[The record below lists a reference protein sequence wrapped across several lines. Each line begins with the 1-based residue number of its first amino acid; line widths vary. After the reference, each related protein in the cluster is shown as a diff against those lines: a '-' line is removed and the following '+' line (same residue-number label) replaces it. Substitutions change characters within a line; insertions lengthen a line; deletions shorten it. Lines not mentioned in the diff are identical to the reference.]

1 MPDGRFLT
9 VRSLVELA
17 QARAERYRD
26 KVAFSFSYNGDDD
39 DVSRLTYRELDA
51 RARAIASSLQQQGA
65 AGRRVLVLCR
75 PGLDHIAGFFGC
87 VYAGAVAIPVHER
100 LAPRLTSVVPNAQA
114 DFVLATSQTQAKIK
128 AVVDLLAEGQHLRWC
143 VSDGDVG
150 DAESWVPPEADLN
163 AVALVQYT
171 SGSTTSPKGVVL
183 THANLL
189 DNVEAIRQLWR
200 GDENDVALFWLP
212 QHHDMGLIGGVI
224 SPLYV
229 GCTTVLMSPTAFI
242 KRPMRWMEALS
253 RHRATYTVAP
263 NFAYDRCVEASSPEE
278 RAALDLSSLSSVM
291 NGAEPVRAETMQAF
305 AEAFA
310 PAGFRPETFNAVYG
324 LAEATVMVSGG
335 SDSAV
340 PLVQHVDRG
349 ALQDDRVVEAAPS
362 HPSALTL
369 VGCGRPQGVQRLVI
383 VDIETRRA
391 CGPDRVGEI
400 WVSGPSVASGYW
412 GRPQETEQ
420 TFAAFVS
427 DTGEGPF
434 LRTGDL
440 GFLRSGEL
448 FITGRCKDLIV
459 IRGGNYYPNDIEF
472 TVQQCHP
479 ALLSGRG
486 AAFAIT
492 PQPGGAEQLVIVQE
506 ADRHRIRDV
515 DIRDVMAAVQA
526 AVAEHHGLSVQS
538 FIVVEPMRIPTTS
551 SGKIQR
557 GQCRQQFVDGDFETI
572 AEAHAPLPTNDG
584 GDTEALAK
592 AAALLRLAMVA
603 QQQASR

>member
-51 RARAIASSLQQQGA
+51 MARAIASSLQQQGA
-65 AGRRVLVLCR
+65 SGKRVLVLCR
-75 PGLDHIAGFFGC
+75 PGLDHIAALFGC
-87 VYAGAVAIPVHER
+87 FYAGAIAIPVHER

-114 DFVLATSQTQAKIK
+114 DFVLATSQTQANIR
-128 AVVDLLAEGQHLRWC
+128 AVVDLLADGQHLHWC
-143 VSDGDVG
+143 VSDRSAA
-150 DAESWVPPEADLN
+150 DAESWVPPEADPN
-163 AVALVQYT
+163 AVAVVQYT
-171 SGSTTSPKGVVL
+171 SGSTTLPKGVVL
-183 THANLL
+183 THGNLL
-189 DNVEAIRQLWR
+189 HNLETIRQTWR

-212 QHHDMGLIGGVI
+212 QHHDMGLIGGI
-224 SPLYV
+224 LNPMYV

-242 KRPMRWMEALS
+242 KRPMRWMEAIS
-253 RHRATYTVAP
+253 RHRATFTVAP
-263 NFAYDRCVEASSPEE
+263 NFAYNQCVEQSSAQE
-278 RAALDLSSLSSVM
+278 RAALDLSSLSTAM
-291 NGAEPVRAETMQAF
+291 NGAEPVRAQTLRAF
-305 AEAFA
+305 ADAFA
-310 PAGFRPETFNAVYG
+310 PAGFRPQAFAPVYG
-324 LAEATVMVSGG
+324 LAEATLLVSGD
-335 SDSAV
+335 SDSALPV
-340 PLVQHVDRG
+340 VQHVDRT
-349 ALQDDRVVEAAPS
+349 ALQEDRVLDAAPD
-362 HPSALTL
+362 HPSTVSL
-369 VGCGRPQGVQRLVI
+369 VSCGRVQGGQRVVI
-383 VDIETRRA
+383 VDPETRRE
-391 CGPDRVGEI
+391 CRTDEVGEI
-400 WVSGPSVASGYW
+400 WVAGPSVARGYW
-412 GRPQETEQ
+412 ARPQETEQ
-420 TFAAFVS
+420 SFAAYLS
-427 DTGEGPF
+427 DTGRGPF

-448 FITGRCKDLIV
+448 FITVRCKDLIV

-479 ALLSGRG
+479 ALLSSRG

-526 AVAEHHGLSVQS
+526 AVAERHGLSVQS
-538 FIVVEPMRIPTTS
+538 FILVEPMRIPTTS

-572 AEAHAPLPTNDG
+572 AEAHAPLPTDDG
-584 GDTEALAK
+584 GDTAALAK
-592 AAALLRLAMVA
+592 AAALLKLAMVA
-603 QQQASR
+603 REQASP